1 MDTHTSNKNRKE
13 CANMY
18 KSGDTVMWAGQPWK
32 VLTEYDE
39 EFVYLDVGNNG
50 AQLVSV
56 SELSQVTTLR

>member
-1 MDTHTSNKNRKE
+1 M
-13 CANMY
+13 
-18 KSGDTVMWAGQPWK
+18 KSGDEVIWAGQPWK
-32 VLTEYDE
+32 VLTEYDD